1 MATKKI
7 NDVDTVETMSAT
19 NGYTVPVM
27 DQNDLDSDGDPVL
40 KQIQLDKIKEK
51 FEAEGHY
58 LTEHQ
63 DISGKADK
71 ASTLAGYGI
80 TDAYTKTEVDSRL
93 TSAMHYKGT
102 VETVADLE
110 NIASPETGD
119 VYNVTSTGDNYA
131 YDGTS
136 WDKLSGVVDLSAYV
150 RNSDLAPVARSGSY
164 NDLSDKPTIPS
175 KTSDLQND
183 SGFLTQHQDISGKA
197 DRSELPTKTSDLQ
210 NDSGFLTQHQD
221 ISGKAN
227 TADLAPVATSGS
239 YNDLSDKPTI
249 PVVPESVTKEWTD
262 IQFLKIAK
270 QGEAGGD
277 WRYPPAGTSTYFE
290 NSAGSVA
297 PIQQSCNTGT
307 SVMGIICFKL
317 LLPAGKT
324 KLHLE
329 LYGAS
334 SASSTKIAIWRK
346 RTTAALTP
354 QPYYSLYDNYDAN
367 TGNPSKGSESSG
379 EGIDGSYMTVTNALQ
394 KFIREFTYEASNTPS
409 IVWVGFALGDN
420 ESTSTKVI
428 FPVGRYYAE

>member
-7 NDVDTVETMSAT
+7 NDVDTLETMSAT

-136 WDKLSGVVDLSAYV
+136 WAEM
-150 RNSDLAPVARSGSY
+150 P
-164 NDLSDKPTIPS
+164 
-175 KTSDLQND
+175 D
-183 SGFLTQHQDISGKA
+183 STL
-197 DRSELPTKTSDLQ
+197 
-210 NDSGFLTQHQD
+210 
-221 ISGKAN
+221 
-227 TADLAPVATSGS
+227 
-239 YNDLSDKPTI
+239 
-249 PVVPESVTKEWTD
+249 
-262 IQFLKIAK
+262 
-270 QGEAGGD
+270 
-277 WRYPPAGTSTYFE
+277 
-290 NSAGSVA
+290 
-297 PIQQSCNTGT
+297 
-307 SVMGIICFKL
+307 
-317 LLPAGKT
+317 
-324 KLHLE
+324 
-329 LYGAS
+329 
-334 SASSTKIAIWRK
+334 
-346 RTTAALTP
+346 
-354 QPYYSLYDNYDAN
+354 
-367 TGNPSKGSESSG
+367 
-379 EGIDGSYMTVTNALQ
+379 
-394 KFIREFTYEASNTPS
+394 
-409 IVWVGFALGDN
+409 
-420 ESTSTKVI
+420 
-428 FPVGRYYAE
+428 